1 MCIRDSIEGVWCGKR
16 MVHRGVVLTAGNN
29 ESCALAVCRILGN
42 GCVPAPLRDLNI
54 TRALSNV
61 CPASLLECSRISD
74 QPRFGHCVADR
85 TKSRRIRRTR
95 PVRPLISS
103 TNWVDC
109 TQAEMQEICSS
120 LRSSEHRYKTYSK
133 ECSRKF
139 LVSTRGGAARELD
152 QQLRISSRPQT
163 YASRVCGSFE
173 PAGANHT
180 ITASAAATPAIVQM
194 SPVIPTPR
202 PYADPI
208 TAATASQS
216 MTTMPCA
223 WRARASKTSK
233 WTTARIDPASANSQS
248 LDVISAYSVSYTHL
262 RAHETVLDLV
272 CRLL

>member
-109 TQAEMQEICSS
+109 TQAEMQDISPNDARVM
-120 LRSSEHRYKTYSK
+120 LRSRSGVGTHPLPRM
-133 ECSRKF
+133 R
-139 LVSTRGGAARELD
+139 
-152 QQLRISSRPQT
+152 
-163 YASRVCGSFE
+163 
-173 PAGANHT
+173 HT
-180 ITASAAATPAIVQM
+180 
-194 SPVIPTPR
+194 
-202 PYADPI
+202 
-208 TAATASQS
+208 
-216 MTTMPCA
+216 
-223 WRARASKTSK
+223 ARAQDSLLPAVRTPLNDSELHHNAPVDGLLATCLLYTSPSPRDR
-233 WTTARIDPASANSQS
+233 TRSRMPSS
-248 LDVISAYSVSYTHL
+248 
-262 RAHETVLDLV
+262 
-272 CRLL
+272 